1 MVTYVCI
8 GWYDVSIAVCVVSV
22 LYSHCPYAVVARR
35 CMALVV
41 ECYLSVDGSST
52 KHIYSTHDI
61 RIARVFMCYSTSDTQ
76 WC

>member
-1 MVTYVCI
+1 M
-8 GWYDVSIAVCVVSV
+8 G
-22 LYSHCPYAVVARR
+22 
-35 CMALVV
+35 LVV

-61 RIARVFMCYSTSDTQ
+61 RIVLVFMCYSTSDTQ